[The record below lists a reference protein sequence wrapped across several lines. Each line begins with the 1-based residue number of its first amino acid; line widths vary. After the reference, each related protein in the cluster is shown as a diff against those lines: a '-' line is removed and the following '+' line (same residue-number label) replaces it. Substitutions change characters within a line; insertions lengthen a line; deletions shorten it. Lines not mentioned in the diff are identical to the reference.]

1 MDFYRLLENLPSG
14 KCGAGSFRESLIQPF
29 GGFEDAVKRCV
40 ERLPYLNITIP
51 VRIEDQPDYV
61 AITLVS
67 RQCDEVC
74 RRELNIDKGVEE
86 VGPFYLQ
93 IKR

>member
-14 KCGAGSFRESLIQPF
+14 KCGGGSFRESLIQPF

-51 VRIEDQPDYV
+51 VRIENQPDSV
-61 AITLVS
+61 AITLVR

-74 RRELNIDKGVEE
+74 RRELNIDKGIEE